1 MPNLKIIVTSSAE
14 KDMQDIF
21 DFIAADNVNKAM
33 EIIDKFERKI
43 ETIATFPRIGIRKS
57 YFVRRDV
64 RECVVAKH
72 YQIIY
77 YIKENTLYIQ
87 RILTGYEDYFQS

>member
-1 MPNLKIIVTSSAE
+1 MPNLRIIITPSAE

-21 DFIAADNVNKAM
+21 DYIADDNVNKALQ
-33 EIIDKFERKI
+33 ILDKFEKKF
-43 ETIATFPRIGIRKS
+43 ETIATFPRIGARKS
-57 YFVRRDV
+57 YFVKRDV
-64 RECVVAKH
+64 RECIVAKH

-87 RILTGYEDYFQS
+87 RILTGYEDYFQN